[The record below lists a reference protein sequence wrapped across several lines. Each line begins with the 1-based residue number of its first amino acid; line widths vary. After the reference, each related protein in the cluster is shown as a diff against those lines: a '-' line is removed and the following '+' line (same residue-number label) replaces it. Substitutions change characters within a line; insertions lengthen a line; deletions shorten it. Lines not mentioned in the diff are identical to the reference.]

1 MALAHLGQQIFSEK
15 GVFMKRK
22 KSILTSVLL
31 SGSIGLGAHT
41 LFAQATPG
49 QRPGPE
55 LPGQTQ
61 PTIPGQPAPGLPQ
74 TEPLPGS
81 PGTIPE
87 QMQPRNAPSGEDMVI
102 SAENIK
108 KAQEAL
114 KSKGLDPGPATGR
127 MDSKTQQALSEFQKA
142 NDLPATGVLDKKTAE
157 KLGVMLNDHKGAE
170 PRQERQ
176 EKISPD
182 VK

>member
-1 MALAHLGQQIFSEK
+1 MN
-15 GVFMKRK
+15 RK
-22 KSILTSVLL
+22 KLILTSVLL
-31 SGSIGLGAHT
+31 SGSMSLGAHA
-41 LFAQATPG
+41 LFAQTVPG
-49 QRPGPE
+49 PSGPRPGPE

-74 TEPLPGS
+74 TDPLPGR

-87 QMQPRNAPSGEDMVI
+87 QVQPRNAPNSEGMVI
-102 SAENIK
+102 SAEDIK

-127 MDSKTQQALSEFQKA
+127 MDPKTQQALSEFQKA
-142 NDLPATGVLDKKTAE
+142 NDLPATGVLDEKTAE
-157 KLGVMLNDHKGAE
+157 KLGVMLNGHKGVE
-170 PRQERQ
+170 PRHGRQ

>member
-1 MALAHLGQQIFSEK
+1 
-15 GVFMKRK
+15 
-22 KSILTSVLL
+22 
-31 SGSIGLGAHT
+31 
-41 LFAQATPG
+41 
-49 QRPGPE
+49 
-55 LPGQTQ
+55 
-61 PTIPGQPAPGLPQ
+61 
-74 TEPLPGS
+74 
-81 PGTIPE
+81 
-87 QMQPRNAPSGEDMVI
+87 MVI

-114 KSKGLDPGPATGR
+114 KSKGLDPGPTTGR
-127 MDSKTQQALSEFQKA
+127 MDPKTQQALSEFQKA